1 MIQIHPVA
9 EIFPRILGED
19 FLALKADIKKNGL
32 IEAIWTY
39 QGAIIEG
46 RNRYYACTDIGV
58 EPRYREYTGD
68 DPLGFSISLNL
79 TRRHL
84 TDGQRQM
91 VGAAIANIE
100 HEQKKDETTM
110 GASQEKASGLLNTSI
125 RGIQRAKGILH
136 EGTPE
141 LIEAVKSGQVSV
153 SAASLVATL
162 PKEEQQQIVA
172 SGEVAKAAKKLRAE
186 KSRKIHAIANEAPP
200 FAVQADSSAAGKPD
214 LLDGLTTIHA
224 EIDQLRQLVN
234 RLDKDDLAAGVVALH
249 QQIDDLSGKLSQQI
263 AIIQYQVMER

>member
-46 RNRYYACTDIGV
+46 RNRYYACTDIGI

-100 HEQKKDETTM
+100 HEQRKEETTM
-110 GASQEKASGLLNTSI
+110 GASQEKASNLLNTSV

-136 EGTPE
+136 EGAPE
-141 LIEAVKSGQVSV
+141 LIEAVKSQNFKKF
-153 SAASLVATL
+153 SAS
-162 PKEEQQQIVA
+162 
-172 SGEVAKAAKKLRAE
+172 
-186 KSRKIHAIANEAPP
+186 
-200 FAVQADSSAAGKPD
+200 
-214 LLDGLTTIHA
+214 
-224 EIDQLRQLVN
+224 
-234 RLDKDDLAAGVVALH
+234 
-249 QQIDDLSGKLSQQI
+249 
-263 AIIQYQVMER
+263 

>member
-58 EPRYREYTGD
+58 EPRFREYTGD

-100 HEQKKDETTM
+100 HERKKEETTI
-110 GASQEKASGLLNTSI
+110 GASQEKASSLLNTSI

-136 EGTPE
+136 EGAPE

-172 SGEVAKAAKKLRAE
+172 SGEVAQAAKNMRAQ
-186 KSRKIHAIANEAPP
+186 KSRKTT
-200 FAVQADSSAAGKPD
+200 AVTASAVESPDQVASAMLKKPD
-214 LLDGLTTIHA
+214 LLAELTTIHKELA
-224 EIDQLRQLVN
+224 QLRTLATH
-234 RLDKDDLAAGVVALH
+234 LDKDDLAVGVAALH
-249 QQIDDLSGKLSQQI
+249 QQIDDMSGKLSQYI
-263 AIIQYQVMER
+263 MAVN

>member
-1 MIQIHPVA
+1 MMQIHPVA

-58 EPRYREYTGD
+58 EPRFREYTGD

-100 HEQKKDETTM
+100 HEQRKDETTI
-110 GASQEKASGLLNTSI
+110 GASQEKASSLLNTSV

-136 EGTPE
+136 EGAPE

-153 SAASLVATL
+153 SAASVVATL
-162 PKEEQQQIVA
+162 PKEEQQQLVA
-172 SGEVAKAAKKLRAE
+172 AGEVAKAAKKVRAE
-186 KSRKIHAIANEAPP
+186 KSRKIIPQENATHEH
-200 FAVQADSSAAGKPD
+200 VDSAATEKSGQ
-214 LLDGLTTIHA
+214 LAGLTALHN
-224 EIDQLRQLVN
+224 EIEQLRQLVSGLN
-234 RLDKDDLAAGVVALH
+234 KDDLETGIASLH
-249 QQIDDLSGKLSQQI
+249 QQIDRLSATLNQQI
-263 AIIQYQVMER
+263 TII

>member
-58 EPRYREYTGD
+58 EPRYREYKGD

-100 HEQKKDETTM
+100 HEQRKEETTM
-110 GASQEKASGLLNTSI
+110 GASQVKASNLLNTSI

-136 EGTPE
+136 EGAPE

-153 SAASLVATL
+153 SAASVVATL
-162 PKEEQQQIVA
+162 PKAEQQQIVA
-172 SGEVAKAAKKLRAE
+172 SGEVAKTAKKMRVE
-186 KSRKIHAIANEAPP
+186 KSRKPNILVNEAPP
-200 FAVQADSSAAGKPD
+200 FTEQADSNIAIKPD
-214 LLDGLTTIHA
+214 LLSELTVIQQG
-224 EIDQLRQLVN
+224 IGQLSLLVN
-234 RLDKDDLAAGVVALH
+234 RLEKDDLATGIAALH
-249 QQIDDLSGKLSQQI
+249 QQIDQLSGKLNQQI
-263 AIIQYQVMER
+263 TAINHIKSAM